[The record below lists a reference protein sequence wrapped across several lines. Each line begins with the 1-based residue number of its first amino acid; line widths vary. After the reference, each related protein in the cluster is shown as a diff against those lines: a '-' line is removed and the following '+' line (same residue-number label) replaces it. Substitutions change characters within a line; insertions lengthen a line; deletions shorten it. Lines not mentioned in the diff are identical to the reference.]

1 MVVESSITVAIAAMG
16 GLGFLFAA
24 FLVLADKKLRVVENP
39 LIVKLMDAL
48 PNTNCGACGVAGCG
62 QLAELIASGKMEI
75 NACTAG
81 GQEVTDLVALCMGVK
96 SVKAERII
104 AVLLCRGGDEEAKKN
119 AVYRG
124 ERTCAAANT
133 SGGEKVCLY
142 GCHGFADCV
151 RSCEYDAMGM
161 DDNGMP
167 VIFYDKCVGCGACE
181 KACPRDLI
189 EMHPE
194 DHKLFVYCKN
204 KDKGAVAKKSC
215 TAACIGCTLC
225 VKDVGVEGAIVMKDN
240 LADIDYEICP
250 QDSDASTVKC
260 PTKCI
265 AFDEEVRMTSE
276 HFYSNKKIDKA
287 S

>member
-1 MVVESSITVAIAAMG
+1 MGVES
-16 GLGFLFAA
+16 
-24 FLVLADKKLRVVENP
+24 VE
-39 LIVKLMDAL
+39 
-48 PNTNCGACGVAGCG
+48 
-62 QLAELIASGKMEI
+62 
-75 NACTAG
+75 
-81 GQEVTDLVALCMGVK
+81 
-96 SVKAERII
+96 AERII
-104 AVLLCRGGDEEAKKN
+104 AVLLCRGGDKEAKKN

-133 SGGEKVCLY
+133 TGGEKECLY

-151 RSCEYDAMGM
+151 RSCEYGAMDM

-167 VIFYDKCVGCGACE
+167 VIFYDKCVGCGACAT
-181 KACPRDLI
+181 ACPRDLI

-194 DHKLFVYCKN
+194 EHKLFVYCKN
-204 KDKGAVAKKSC
+204 KDKGAVAKKAC

-225 VKDVGVEGAIVMKDN
+225 VKDAGIDGAIVMKDN

-250 QDSDASTVKC
+250 QDDKSIGKC

-265 AFDEEVRMTSE
+265 AFDEEVRMTSD
-276 HFYSNKKIDKA
+276 HFYSKKNIEEA

>member
-1 MVVESSITVAIAAMG
+1 MLVEPSITIAIAAMG

-24 FLVLADKKLRVVENP
+24 FLAIADKKLRVVEDP
-39 LIVKLMDAL
+39 LVAKLLEAL

-62 QLAELIASGKMEI
+62 QLAELIATGKLPV

-81 GQEVTDLVALCMGVK
+81 GQEVTDILAEFMGVE

-104 AVLLCRGGDEEAKKN
+104 AVLLCRGGDIEAKKN

-133 SGGEKVCLY
+133 TGGEKACLY
-142 GCHGFADCV
+142 GCHGFGDCV
-151 RSCEYDAMGM
+151 VSCDFGAMDM
-161 DDNGMP
+161 DDNGLP
-167 VIFYDKCVGCGACE
+167 AIFYDKCVGCGACA

-189 EMHPE
+189 ELHPE
-194 DHKLFVYCKN
+194 DRTLFVYCKN
-204 KDKGAVAKKSC
+204 LEKGAVAKKACSV
-215 TAACIGCTLC
+215 ACIACTLC
-225 VKDVGVEGAIVMKDN
+225 VKDCEVDGGIVMKDN
-240 LADIDYEICP
+240 LAEIDYELCP
-250 QDSDASTVKC
+250 QDDVPTPRC

-265 AFDEEVRMTSE
+265 LDGEEESMTRE
-276 HFYSNKKIDKA
+276 NFYSKRVKDA

>member
-1 MVVESSITVAIAAMG
+1 MPV
-16 GLGFLFAA
+16 
-24 FLVLADKKLRVVENP
+24 
-39 LIVKLMDAL
+39 
-48 PNTNCGACGVAGCG
+48 
-62 QLAELIASGKMEI
+62 

-81 GQEVTDLVALCMGVK
+81 GQEVTDLIAEVMGVE

-104 AVLLCRGGDEEAKKN
+104 AVLLCRGGDKEAKKN

-133 SGGEKVCLY
+133 TGGEKACLY
-142 GCHGFADCV
+142 GCHGFGDCV
-151 RSCEYDAMGM
+151 VSCDYGAMDM

-167 VIFYDKCVGCGACE
+167 VIFYDKCVGCGACA

-194 DHKLFVYCKN
+194 EHKLFVYCKN
-204 KDKGAVAKKSC
+204 KEKGAVAKKAC
-215 TAACIGCTLC
+215 TAACIACTLC
-225 VKDVGVEGAIVMKDN
+225 VKDCQVEGAMAMKDN
-240 LADIDYEICP
+240 LAVIDYESCP
-250 QDSDASTVKC
+250 QDDATIKKC

-265 AFDEEVRMTSE
+265 LFGEEESMTRES
-276 HFYSNKKIDKA
+276 FYSKRVKDA